1 MFPFSA
7 FNLHLSATFDCL
19 DKEIL
24 CKKLSLYGLDEN
36 SVKWFGSFLSERSQ
50 VVKITDSLSDS
61 RELTSGVPQGGI
73 ISPLLYII
81 YVADLQDWLRYVLVT
96 TYADD
101 TSTSISH
108 LLISEVKRMLE
119 EDALNVL
126 KFMASNGLVANPA
139 KTALL
144 FLNLK
149 KTEKSGIHSLKIGEI
164 QINQVPIAKLLGVM
178 INDDQSWNAQIT
190 GTGGMISSLNSRL
203 FIIKRISAAISR
215 DRLNRIVDSL
225 YTSKLRYGLQL
236 LGKVRT
242 SDEDSTNGLLA
253 KLQVSQNKLARFLNG
268 SSLVDKICNKE
279 IYKNINLLS
288 VNQLNCQIKLK
299 EVWKSIND
307 VTYPIQWDLKP
318 PPS

>member
-1 MFPFSA
+1 
-7 FNLHLSATFDCL
+7 
-19 DKEIL
+19 
-24 CKKLSLYGLDEN
+24 
-36 SVKWFGSFLSERSQ
+36 
-50 VVKITDSLSDS
+50 
-61 RELTSGVPQGGI
+61 
-73 ISPLLYII
+73 
-81 YVADLQDWLRYVLVT
+81 
-96 TYADD
+96 
-101 TSTSISH
+101 
-108 LLISEVKRMLE
+108 MLE